1 MVLFLHS
8 PFCLPC
14 WSLYLR
20 PAVFLLWELTRR
32 KFHLSVDRSLNDV
45 SFSFL
50 SCEFA
55 SDIYLWCGDQLF
67 GVFLQSHFLYSVVYE
82 RHNAIIP
89 SFKCK
94 CLGFHA
100 HVRELL
106 TNRCCWQLSHG
117 ATQSELAAAVVSS
130 LSDSECDLSVSSHL
144 ESAIFITYC
153 HFVL

>member
-1 MVLFLHS
+1 MVLFPHS
-8 PFCLPC
+8 PSCLPRWPLHLC
-14 WSLYLR
+14 LAVSLLE
-20 PAVFLLWELTRR
+20 ELTRR
-32 KFHLSVDRSLNDV
+32 KFHLSVDRALNDV

-55 SDIYLWCGDQLF
+55 SDIYLCCVDQLF
-67 GVFLQSHFLYSVVYE
+67 GVFLQSHFLYSVEYG

-94 CLGFHA
+94 CLWFHT

-117 ATQSELAAAVVSS
+117 ATQSELAAAVVSI
-130 LSDSECDLSVSSHL
+130 LSVSECDLNVSSRL
-144 ESAIFITYC
+144 ESTICITYC